1 MLTPPLCLHLHWSL
15 NFLVILCCLP
25 ETGGGGAAQHNFTS
39 QTYQTFESHR
49 VSKIATRLNSICVTG
64 VVSQTI
70 FSDFLHLDFFFLTFQ
85 PFISLPLCP
94 LLVFSHPCL
103 L

>member
-70 FSDFLHLDFFFLTFQ
+70 FSDFLDLDFFF
-85 PFISLPLCP
+85 
-94 LLVFSHPCL
+94 
-103 L
+103 